1 MDGMSTTVK
10 LLVSREGRN
19 WVGLPDGYPGS
30 CVGRSVMELM
40 LEAQAIL
47 PYMLAG
53 PDGVANRD
61 IEVDC
66 VFTEIP
72 IELQDDVRQY
82 HELTEQRRELDRK
95 LNELG
100 ARTVRRLRAAAGL
113 TDEDSAAMLGISR
126 QRANQLRNAS

>member
-1 MDGMSTTVK
+1 MSTTVK

>member
-1 MDGMSTTVK
+1 
-10 LLVSREGRN
+10 
-19 WVGLPDGYPGS
+19 
-30 CVGRSVMELM
+30 MELM

-53 PDGVANRD
+53 PDGIPNRD
-61 IEVDC
+61 IVVDC
-66 VFTEIP
+66 VFAEIP
-72 IELQDDVRQY
+72 VELQQDVRQY
-82 HELTEQRRELDRK
+82 HELAEQRRDLDRK

-100 ARTVRRLRAAAGL
+100 ARTVKQLRVAAGL

>member
-19 WVGLPDGYPGS
+19 WIGLPEGHPGS
-30 CVGRSVMELM
+30 CVGRSIAELM

-47 PYMLAG
+47 PYMLAS
-53 PDGVANRD
+53 PDGVPNRD
-61 IEVDC
+61 IVVDC

-72 IELQDDVRQY
+72 VELQEDVRQY
-82 HELTEQRRELDRK
+82 HALTEQRRDLDRR
-95 LNELG
+95 LNALG
-100 ARTVRRLRAAAGL
+100 ARTVKKLRAAAGL
-113 TDEDSAAMLGISR
+113 TDDDSAAMLGISR

>member
-1 MDGMSTTVK
+1 MSTTVK

-53 PDGVANRD
+53 PDGIPNRD
-61 IEVDC
+61 IVVDC
-66 VFTEIP
+66 VFAEIP
-72 IELQDDVRQY
+72 VELQQDVRQY
-82 HELTEQRRELDRK
+82 HELAEQRRDLDRK

-100 ARTVRRLRAAAGL
+100 ARTVKQLRVAAGL

>member
-1 MDGMSTTVK
+1 MSTTVK

-82 HELTEQRRELDRK
+82 HELAEQRRELDRK